1 LLDHLARRFRE
12 LGRSWKRLLREI
24 VTSATYRQSSVASGE
39 AIERDPDNRLQS
51 RAPRF
56 RLEAEAVRDA
66 TLFAAGLL
74 SERKFGPSVM
84 PPQPEGVWAVVYS
97 GDSWQ
102 VSPGPD
108 RYRRAIYTFWRRSSP
123 YPSLVAFD
131 ATSRETC
138 AVRRGR
144 SNTPLAALVTLN
156 DPAFVEAARALADR
170 ALANATGPGAI
181 LGEMF
186 QRTVSRSP
194 TPGESATLTSLF
206 DAERKRFAADPAA
219 ARAWLALPDGEIDV
233 AAVDRAAWASVAH
246 AILNLDEF
254 LSRG

>member
-1 LLDHLARRFRE
+1 
-12 LGRSWKRLLREI
+12 
-24 VTSATYRQSSVASGE
+24 
-39 AIERDPDNRLQS
+39 
-51 RAPRF
+51 
-56 RLEAEAVRDA
+56 
-66 TLFAAGLL
+66 
-74 SERKFGPSVM
+74 M
-84 PPQPEGVWAVVYS
+84 PPQPDGVWAVVYS

-138 AVRRGR
+138 SVRRGR

-170 ALANATGPGAI
+170 AMANAAGPDAI
-181 LGEMF
+181 LEAMF
-186 QRTVSRSP
+186 LRTVSRSP
-194 TPGESATLTSLF
+194 RPKERATLASLF
-206 DAERKRFAADPAA
+206 DGERERFAADPAA
-219 ARAWLALPDGEIDV
+219 TRAWLALPEGEID
-233 AAVDRAAWASVAH
+233 AATVDRAAWASVAH